1 MKTAFLDSSVLF
13 TAVNSP
19 IGGSAKLFTLQG
31 IQLTASKVVLIE
43 VERNIREKLQNYHL
57 ERFFMLVGKLK
68 ILDQIPDDNLIDKA
82 KKVIVVKDAVILAE
96 AKNSHCEFLITLDR
110 KHFLTAKVAK
120 FLRPAKVVMPKEFL
134 LLIP

>member
-19 IGGSAKLFTLQG
+19 IGGSAKLFTIPG
-31 IQLTASKVVLIE
+31 VQLIASKIILIE
-43 VERNIREKLQNYHL
+43 VERNVREKLQSYHL

-68 ILDQIPDDNLIDKA
+68 ILDQTVDDNLINRA
-82 KKVIVVKDAVILAE
+82 KKIIAIKDAVILAE

-110 KHFLTAKVAK
+110 KHFLTVKVAK
-120 FLRPAKVVMPKEFL
+120 FLEPSKILTPKEFFE
-134 LLIP
+134 II